1 MAQYREKRALK
12 MRTLLFDPF
21 SGASGDMILGTL
33 IDLGAS
39 ADLIRRYV
47 EPLAN
52 VSVGVQKIIKTGISS
67 TCVSVVEKKSNN
79 KRSYAQICDI
89 ISQADL
95 PDIVKADALGI
106 FEIIAKAEARVHGE
120 PLDRLDRLHFHEVGQ
135 NDAIADVVGACLG
148 FFDLR
153 SQREMYFDFIVC
165 KNINVG
171 GGFVKCRHGR
181 LPVPAPAT
189 LEILKGSSLSF
200 YSDGERELLTPTGA
214 AILSYFSKKFA
225 PTNNT
230 NNNNNNNFSSVA
242 VVSIGYGA
250 GQAETNTPN
259 VLRASLMEFEPPDM
273 FKDHIEILE
282 TNVDDVT
289 GEVLG
294 YLSETLMAMG
304 ALDVAILPIYMKK
317 GRPAHLIKVITKPED
332 SEKLALQIIRETGS
346 LGVRVIPTKH
356 RITVQREM
364 IFIDV
369 EFKDRIYTVPL
380 KIARLQ
386 NGELIHLSAEYEVC
400 KKIAL
405 ETGLLLR
412 DVISK
417 AEEVGKNR

>member
-1 MAQYREKRALK
+1 MK
-12 MRTLLFDPF
+12 TLLFDPF

-39 ADLIRRYV
+39 KEFICQHI

-52 VSVGVQKIIKTGISS
+52 VSVEVQKIVKKGISS
-67 TCVSVVEKKSNN
+67 TRVVVTEKKPNN
-79 KRSYAQICDI
+79 ARSYSQICDI
-89 ISQADL
+89 ISNTDL
-95 PDIVKADALGI
+95 PNAVKTDALGI
-106 FEIIAKAEARVHGE
+106 FKIIAEAESKVHE
-120 PLDRLDRLHFHEVGQ
+120 KPLDHLHFHEVGQ
-135 NDAIADVVGACLG
+135 DDAIADIVGASLA
-148 FFDLR
+148 FFDLK
-153 SQREMYFDFIVC
+153 SKKETDFDAIVC

-171 GGFVKCRHGR
+171 GGYVECCHGR

-189 LEILKGSSLSF
+189 LEILKNSSLSF

-225 PTNNT
+225 PPIP
-230 NNNNNNNFSSVA
+230 FSAGSVL
-242 VVSIGYGA
+242 SIGYGA

-259 VLRASLMEFEPPDM
+259 VLRVSLMESEPLDIP
-273 FKDHIEILE
+273 KDHIEILE

-317 GRPAHLIKVITKPED
+317 GRPAHLIKVISKPAD

-356 RITVQREM
+356 RITVHRE
-364 IFIDV
+364 IVSADV
-369 EFKDRIYTVPL
+369 EFKGRIYAVPL
-380 KIARLQ
+380 KIARLP

-400 KKIAL
+400 KKISA
-405 ETGLLLR
+405 ESGLLLR

-417 AEEVGKNR
+417 AEEIGRRNWQK